1 MEGQR
6 WGREPSSAPR
16 PLTPH
21 CAPTE
26 LQLAFVDWHGLENT
40 HGHHT
45 AEMSGGQLAV
55 RRGQPFTLTLHFH
68 SRNYE
73 LGFDSMHLVAE
84 TGPGP
89 ERAIFLVSLSQ
100 PHSRAAWRAS
110 AVPSG
115 PQSTD
120 IAISAPAEAP
130 VGQYQLNIHF
140 DSGQG
145 VSSSY
150 QLGEI
155 LLLFN
160 AWCPEDDVYLENEAE
175 RQEYVMN
182 EHGVIFHGNKNWI
195 HPVPWNYGQFDE
207 ETVSICLKLLDSNLQ
222 FQHHP
227 GQDSALRS
235 SPVYISRV
243 LSAMVNSNDDS
254 GVLLG
259 NWGED
264 YSGGTRPSEW
274 NSSIPILKQWERSG
288 GQPVKYGQC
297 WVFAAVMCTVMR
309 SLGIPTRVVTNF
321 DSGHEKDGNL
331 VIDVFYDNTGQLL
344 PRESKDSIWN
354 FHVWN
359 ECWMVR
365 RDLPPGYDGWQVL
378 DATPQESS
386 NGMYRCGPAPV
397 KAIRNGDIHLHYDTP
412 FVFSMV
418 NADRVV
424 WLLSGTRREKLQWN
438 PSAVG
443 NYISTKA
450 VGSEQREDITHTY
463 KHQEGSLGERQ
474 VFLKALTR
482 SQPFS
487 PIRTSTS
494 TLPALQDGRRQEPP
508 PGAQT
513 FLHLQLVESPEI
525 GQDIHLTL
533 LARNLEFASKELKLS
548 LSAQSVLHNGRPLV
562 PFWQD
567 TIYLSFSPKEEKR
580 LPWHISYRQYS
591 RHLQEDKQIR
601 VVAMGEENTS
611 WQKALAEKTITHG
624 LSPLPPSLPV
634 QVLSPVVLDQPFQ
647 FRVEFTNP
655 LAEAVSDGLLTVEGA
670 GLVRGQAQIE
680 LGFLPAGQQ
689 ASLTLQL
696 IPYKSGPRQ
705 LHLTLRSS
713 LFPPLKGHKQLQV
726 AEDGWR
732 TRWLP

>member
-1 MEGQR
+1 M
-6 WGREPSSAPR
+6 SS
-16 PLTPH
+16 
-21 CAPTE
+21 
-26 LQLAFVDWHGLENT
+26 
-40 HGHHT
+40 
-45 AEMSGGQLAV
+45 GQLVV

-73 LGFDSMHLVAE
+73 TGSDSMHLVAE

-100 PHSRAAWRAS
+100 PHSREAWRAS

-120 IAISAPAEAP
+120 VAISAPAEAP

-145 VSSSY
+145 MSSSY
-150 QLGEI
+150 QLGKI

-160 AWCPEDDVYLENEAE
+160 AWCPEDDVYLESEAE

-182 EHGVIFHGNKNWI
+182 EHGVIFHGNRNWI

-207 ETVSICLKLLDSNLQ
+207 ETVGICLKLLDSNLQ
-222 FQHHP
+222 FRHHP
-227 GQDSALRS
+227 VQDSALRS
-235 SPVYISRV
+235 SPVYVSRV

-331 VIDVFYDNTGQLL
+331 VIDVYYDNTGQLL

-386 NGMYRCGPAPV
+386 NGLYRCGPAPV
-397 KAIRNGDIHLHYDTP
+397 KAIRNGDIHLRYDTP

-450 VGSEQREDITHTY
+450 VGSEEREDITHTY
-463 KHQEGSLGERQ
+463 KHQE
-474 VFLKALTR
+474 
-482 SQPFS
+482 
-487 PIRTSTS
+487 
-494 TLPALQDGRRQEPP
+494 
-508 PGAQT
+508 
-513 FLHLQLVESPEI
+513 
-525 GQDIHLTL
+525 
-533 LARNLEFASKELKLS
+533 
-548 LSAQSVLHNGRPLV
+548 
-562 PFWQD
+562 
-567 TIYLSFSPKEEKR
+567 EKR
-580 LPWHISYRQYS
+580 LPWHLSYRQYS

-601 VVAMGEENTS
+601 VVAIGEENTS
-611 WQKALAEKTITHG
+611 WQKALAEKTITVAT
-624 LSPLPPSLPV
+624 PSLLIH
-634 QVLSPVVLDQPFQ
+634 VLSPVVLDQPFRL
-647 FRVEFTNP
+647 RVELTNP
-655 LAEAVSDGLLTVEGA
+655 LPEAVSDGLLTVEGA

-680 LGFLPAGQQ
+680 LGFLPARQQ

-696 IPYKSGPRQ
+696 VPYKSGPRQ

-732 TRWLP
+732 TGWLP

>member
-1 MEGQR
+1 MAEG
-6 WGREPSSAPR
+6 
-16 PLTPH
+16 
-21 CAPTE
+21 
-26 LQLAFVDWHGLENT
+26 LQLAFVDWHSPENAQE
-40 HGHHT
+40 HHT
-45 AEMSGGQLAV
+45 AETGSGQLAV

-68 SRNYE
+68 SGNYQP
-73 LGFDSMHLVAE
+73 GFDSMHLIAE

-89 ERAIFLVSLSQ
+89 EQAIFPVGLSQ
-100 PHSRAAWRAS
+100 PHTCEAWTAS
-110 AVPSG
+110 ATSGG

-120 IAISAPAEAP
+120 IRVSAPAVAAI
-130 VGQYQLNIHF
+130 GRYQLNVHF
-140 DSGQG
+140 DSGQDL
-145 VSSSY
+145 SSSY
-150 QLGEI
+150 QLGEFI
-155 LLLFN
+155 LLFN
-160 AWCPEDDVYLENEAE
+160 AWCPDDDVYLESEAG
-175 RQEYVMN
+175 RQEYVLS
-182 EHGVIFHGNKNWI
+182 EHGIIFHGNKNWI
-195 HPVPWNYGQFDE
+195 HPVPWNYDQFEE
-207 ETVSICLKLLDSNLQ
+207 ETIDICLKLLDSNLQ
-222 FQHHP
+222 CRHHP
-227 GQDSALRS
+227 VQDCALRS
-235 SPVYISRV
+235 SPVYVSRV
-243 LSAMVNSNDDS
+243 LSAMVNSNDDA

-259 NWGED
+259 NWSED

-274 NSSIPILKQWERSG
+274 NSSIAILKEWERSG

-297 WVFAAVMCTVMR
+297 WVFAAVMCTAMR

-331 VIDVFYDNTGQLL
+331 VIDIFYDNTGQLL

-386 NGMYRCGPAPV
+386 NGLYRCGPAPV
-397 KAIRNGDIHLHYDTP
+397 RAIREGDIHLRYDTP

-424 WLLSGTRREKLQWN
+424 WLLSGASREKLQWN

-443 NYISTKA
+443 NYISTKRI
-450 VGSEQREDITHTY
+450 GSDEREDITHTY

-474 VFLKALTR
+474 VFLKALAL

-487 PIRTSTS
+487 PVRPPIPEAQPR
-494 TLPALQDGRRQEPP
+494 LPAPRDGRAQEPP
-508 PGAQT
+508 AGAQT

-525 GQDIHLTL
+525 GQDIHLTI
-533 LARNLEFASKELKLS
+533 LAHNLEAASKDLKLS
-548 LSAQSVLHNGRPLV
+548 LSAQSVLHNGHPLP

-567 TIYLSFSPKEEKR
+567 TMYLSFSPKEEKR
-580 LPWHISYRQYS
+580 IPWQISYRQYG

-611 WQKALAEKTITHG
+611 WQKALAEKTITVA
-624 LSPLPPSLPV
+624 SPPLVIHMLA
-634 QVLSPVVLDQPFQ
+634 PVVLNQAFQ
-647 FRVEFTNP
+647 FRVEFANP
-655 LAEAVSDGLLTVEGA
+655 LAEPVSDSLLTVEGG

-680 LGFLPAGQQ
+680 LGFLAARQK
-689 ASLTLQL
+689 ASITLQL
-696 IPYKSGPRQ
+696 MPYKSGPRQ
-705 LHLTLRSS
+705 LHVSLSSS

-726 AEDGWR
+726 AEGGGR
-732 TRWLP
+732 TRWLL

>member
-84 TGPGP
+84 T
-89 ERAIFLVSLSQ
+89 
-100 PHSRAAWRAS
+100 
-110 AVPSG
+110 
-115 PQSTD
+115 
-120 IAISAPAEAP
+120 
-130 VGQYQLNIHF
+130 
-140 DSGQG
+140 
-145 VSSSY
+145 
-150 QLGEI
+150 
-155 LLLFN
+155 
-160 AWCPEDDVYLENEAE
+160 EDDVYLENEAE

>member
-1 MEGQR
+1 MDPVAE
-6 WGREPSSAPR
+6 
-16 PLTPH
+16 
-21 CAPTE
+21 E

-73 LGFDSMHLVAE
+73 ALLLGNRVPA
-84 TGPGP
+84 PRP

-195 HPVPWNYGQFDE
+195 HPVPWNYGQVPG
-207 ETVSICLKLLDSNLQ
+207 TPLICLKLLDSNLQ

-463 KHQEGSLGERQ
+463 KHQEGTSAPPWGFRSPSLRETPPSRVRDEVALEAAAQGPSPACLPFGGVPAKGPPHLLSSGLGHSQPPQAAPPSTGSLGERQ

-567 TIYLSFSPKEEKR
+567 TIYLSFSPKEGKPGGWPR
-580 LPWHISYRQYS
+580 MAAGTTLPWP
-591 RHLQEDKQIR
+591 
-601 VVAMGEENTS
+601 
-611 WQKALAEKTITHG
+611 
-624 LSPLPPSLPV
+624 PLPALFPQKS
-634 QVLSPVVLDQPFQ
+634 
-647 FRVEFTNP
+647 
-655 LAEAVSDGLLTVEGA
+655 
-670 GLVRGQAQIE
+670 
-680 LGFLPAGQQ
+680 
-689 ASLTLQL
+689 ASLGTS
-696 IPYKSGPRQ
+696 PTDSTAGTCRRTSRSGWWPWGRR
-705 LHLTLRSS
+705 T
-713 LFPPLKGHKQLQV
+713 PPGRRPWQRRPSQWQPPHS
-726 AEDGWR
+726 
-732 TRWLP
+732 

>member
-1 MEGQR
+1 MDPGAEGPKHLEAPEAQR
-6 WGREPSSAPR
+6 LCTS
-16 PLTPH
+16 TPGN
-21 CAPTE
+21 A
-26 LQLAFVDWHGLENT
+26 

-45 AEMSGGQLAV
+45 AEMSNGQLVV

-73 LGFDSMHLVAE
+73 TGSDSMHLVAE
-84 TGPGP
+84 T
-89 ERAIFLVSLSQ
+89 
-100 PHSRAAWRAS
+100 
-110 AVPSG
+110 
-115 PQSTD
+115 
-120 IAISAPAEAP
+120 
-130 VGQYQLNIHF
+130 
-140 DSGQG
+140 
-145 VSSSY
+145 
-150 QLGEI
+150 
-155 LLLFN
+155 
-160 AWCPEDDVYLENEAE
+160 EDDVYLESEAE

-182 EHGVIFHGNKNWI
+182 EHGVIFHGNRNWI

-207 ETVSICLKLLDSNLQ
+207 ETVGICLKLLDSNLQ
-222 FQHHP
+222 FRHHP
-227 GQDSALRS
+227 VQDSALRS

-274 NSSIPILKQWERSG
+274 NSSIPILKQWEHSG

-331 VIDVFYDNTGQLL
+331 VIDVYYDNTGQLL

-386 NGMYRCGPAPV
+386 NGLYRCGPAPV
-397 KAIRNGDIHLHYDTP
+397 KAIRNGDIHLRYDTP

-424 WLLSGTRREKLQWN
+424 WLLSGTKREKLQWN

-450 VGSEQREDITHTY
+450 VGSEEREDITHTY

-482 SQPFS
+482 SQPFG
-487 PIRTSTS
+487 PIRTS
-494 TLPALQDGRRQEPP
+494 TLPALQDGSRPEPP
-508 PGAQT
+508 TGAQT

-525 GQDIHLTL
+525 GQDIRLTL

-548 LSAQSVLHNGRPLV
+548 LSAQSVLHNGHPLV

-567 TIYLSFSPKEEKR
+567 TVYLSFSPREEKR
-580 LPWHISYRQYS
+580 LPWHLSYRQYS

-601 VVAMGEENTS
+601 VVAIGEENTS
-611 WQKALAEKTITHG
+611 WQKVLVEKTITVAT
-624 LSPLPPSLPV
+624 PSLLIH
-634 QVLSPVVLDQPFQ
+634 VLSPVVLDQPFR
-647 FRVEFTNP
+647 FRVELTNP
-655 LAEAVSDGLLTVEGA
+655 LPEAVSDGLLTVEGA

-680 LGFLPAGQQ
+680 LGFLPARQQ

-713 LFPPLKGHKQLQV
+713 LFPPLKGHKPLEV

-732 TRWLP
+732 TGWLP